1 MIPSTHIRLF
11 STICCSISR
20 GILLLC
26 PPQELTSPNQHTDTH
41 IHPLK
46 RTQIFLKIPLLF
58 STIHTRL
65 TYELSKISLAPPRIT
80 RDFFHI
86 LSQVSYSFYRV
97 SNRPPTTGSKAVSV
111 LGTAG
116 YKGWSVL
123 KATWKE
129 MWLSGM
135 SQLKH
140 GCPRTW
146 CVGGAMSQ
154 HKMADSAVQGTS
166 K

>member
-1 MIPSTHIRLF
+1 M
-11 STICCSISR
+11 
-20 GILLLC
+20 
-26 PPQELTSPNQHTDTH
+26 
-41 IHPLK
+41 
-46 RTQIFLKIPLLF
+46 
-58 STIHTRL
+58 
-65 TYELSKISLAPPRIT
+65 
-80 RDFFHI
+80 
-86 LSQVSYSFYRV
+86 
-97 SNRPPTTGSKAVSV
+97 SV

-154 HKMADSAVQGTS
+154 HKMADSDCPGNLKVNGDIICYIIILGTVPLV
-166 K
+166 